1 MDDDDGKNGDDS
13 DNDDKDN
20 DRDVEELISW
30 RHFQY
35 W

>member
-35 W
+35 